1 MKELRVV
8 TKAIS
13 NKGFSGNLSILP
25 RSKFLVC
32 EQVTAPQFLT
42 AYSLNRYM
50 KRINL
55 RVLQKTK

>member
-1 MKELRVV
+1 MKELRVA
-8 TKAIS
+8 TKAIC

-42 AYSLNRYM
+42 AYSLNR
-50 KRINL
+50 
-55 RVLQKTK
+55 